1 MPNIKYNE
9 GMSRPARAPSGLLR
23 LLTPDFRGS
32 VALAHR
38 VRGLLVELHRA
49 DGRIVRVSHDPAYR
63 PCMSPCHLRLA
74 VARASTGEAPGW
86 LDGIVGWT
94 VGGPLVDPLGF
105 GAVGHDTVDGRS
117 GAVATRLTP
126 EVVQDLL
133 RALAGSR
140 RDRGDGFVV
149 GLCGDPAMDVTV
161 ISVLAADDAESAEVD
176 EMTRWIASTCRHEEW
191 GRDGSADRTLRSR

>member
-1 MPNIKYNE
+1 
-9 GMSRPARAPSGLLR
+9 MSRPTRASSGLLR

-49 DGRIVRVSHDPAYR
+49 DGRILRVSHDPAYR
-63 PCMSPCHLRLA
+63 PVMSPCHLRLA
-74 VARASTGEAPGW
+74 VAKASTGEAPGW

-105 GAVGHDTVDGRS
+105 GAVGQDTVEGRV

-126 EVVQDLL
+126 DVVQDLL
-133 RALAGSR
+133 LHLAGSR
-140 RDRGDGFVV
+140 PDGGEGFVV

-161 ISVLAADDAESAEVD
+161 ISALGVEGVEPGQVD
-176 EMTRWIASTCRHEEW
+176 EMTRWIASSCRHEEW
-191 GRDGSADRTLRSR
+191 GRDGPADRALRSR